1 MAIRKLCVREHV
13 RVQLLVQVDKWWNQ
27 MDMGLKCK
35 CINSVQHKLQPSLVP
50 RPPLSTLGFG
60 YETVETSYHLV
71 SYPDPPLSTL
81 GFGYETVESSYNLVS
96 YPDPPFQ
103 PWGLGMRLATT
114 LSWPTV
120 SANWLVKIIWFH
132 TTTGQMTANIQFPAF
147 ICCLYGSNTMTV
159 FAV

>member
-35 CINSVQHKLQPSLVP
+35 CINSVQHKLQPRLVP

-71 SYPDPPLSTL
+71 SYPDPL
-81 GFGYETVESSYNLVS
+81 
-96 YPDPPFQ
+96 FQ
-103 PWGLGMRLATT
+103 PWGLGMRQLRLATT
-114 LSWPTV
+114 
-120 SANWLVKIIWFH
+120 
-132 TTTGQMTANIQFPAF
+132 
-147 ICCLYGSNTMTV
+147 
-159 FAV
+159 